1 MSRQM
6 TTTLYGCHPPGR
18 EQKSP
23 WIPDE
28 QTDSPWT
35 KKDDDTFNK
44 EIKEILDELKEE
56 NEALKEEIE
65 KLKRKLHRNK
75 KPSKSKKNN

>member
-1 MSRQM
+1 M
-6 TTTLYGCHPPGR
+6 TTILYGCYPPGR
-18 EQKSP
+18 EPRGP

-28 QTDSPWT
+28 QTESPWT
-35 KKDDDTFNK
+35 KKDDDVLNK

-65 KLKRKLHRNK
+65 KLKKKLCRRSKKPKNK
-75 KPSKSKKNN
+75 K

>member
-6 TTTLYGCHPPGR
+6 ITTLYGCYPPGR
-18 EQKSP
+18 EPKGP

-28 QTDSPWT
+28 QTNPWT
-35 KKDDDTFNK
+35 KKDDDIFNK

-65 KLKRKLHRNK
+65 KLKRKLRRNK
-75 KPSKSKKNN
+75 KPKSKKNN